1 MLPFRLVVSNGQQRE
16 LIQALKSARTQGQLT
31 RVNRLRAILA
41 VAEGEH
47 DLATIARLLRV
58 SPEAI
63 RQWLHRYLLG
73 GLNGLLAGQRSPG
86 RPPKL
91 TKSQRQALDQLITAG
106 PEAAGFPGACWRSP
120 MIQEL
125 IYHRFGVLYS
135 VKYIAE
141 LLQNMGF
148 SFQKARFAVGG
159 QAEDN
164 PRKRQVWKAETWPQI
179 RAQALANKAYLL
191 FGDEASFPQW
201 GSLTYT
207 WAKKGKQ
214 PTVKTSGIRKGYK
227 VFGLVDYFTGR
238 FFYKTQTERFN
249 STTYITFL
257 QQVLAKTRKPLILIH
272 DNAPYHP
279 SKAVRAFC
287 AQHAHRLTVYELPPY
302 SPDYN
307 PIEKLWK
314 QVKKERI
321 HLHYF
326 PTFESLTEKVEEA
339 LLHFADTQEEVFALF
354 GSYTEEPK
362 RA

>member
-1 MLPFRLVVSNGQQRE
+1 
-16 LIQALKSARTQGQLT
+16 
-31 RVNRLRAILA
+31 
-41 VAEGEH
+41 
-47 DLATIARLLRV
+47 
-58 SPEAI
+58 
-63 RQWLHRYLLG
+63 
-73 GLNGLLAGQRSPG
+73 
-86 RPPKL
+86 
-91 TKSQRQALDQLITAG
+91 
-106 PEAAGFPGACWRSP
+106 

-125 IYHRFGVLYS
+125 IYQRFGVLYN
-135 VKYIAE
+135 VKYLSE
-141 LLQNMGF
+141 LLKNMGF

-159 QAEDN
+159 KDEENQQ
-164 PRKRQVWKAETWPQI
+164 KRQVWKEETWPSI
-179 RAQALANKAYLL
+179 LARAQANHAYLL

-207 WAKKGKQ
+207 WAKKGEQ

-238 FFYKTQTERFN
+238 FFYKTQTERLN
-249 STTYITFL
+249 SVTYIAFL

-272 DNAPYHP
+272 DQAPYHT
-279 SKAVRAFC
+279 SKAVRQFC
-287 AQHAHRLTVYELPPY
+287 AQHAHRLTVYELPSY

-314 QVKKERI
+314 QVKTERI

-339 LLHFADTQEEVFALF
+339 LLHFADTQHDVFALF
-354 GSYTEEPK
+354 VNSHDKK